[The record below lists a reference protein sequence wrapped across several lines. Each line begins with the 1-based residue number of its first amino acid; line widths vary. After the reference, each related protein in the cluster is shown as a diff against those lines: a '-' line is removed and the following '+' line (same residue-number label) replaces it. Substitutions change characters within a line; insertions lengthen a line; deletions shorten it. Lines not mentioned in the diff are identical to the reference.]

1 MQKKIIMQSFKD
13 RLKYYLIGF
22 TFGVIAVVFFFGQR
36 GCSWLPGN
44 RIKNTIAENEIIY
57 GDSIKDLLKCAK
69 ITSDE
74 IYNLLNSSGDIDFSE
89 SKTHELPKKYVF
101 YGDNDLRVVFAI
113 HENQN
118 EEFSEIIEVKTTCKT
133 LVSNQH
139 KQIVPL
145 PEHIVTSII
154 ESHDFTYYDEAKC
167 EMTCY
172 NLTKKDIESFHKTA
186 KINMD
191 KSRPWV
197 SNEVKNNNPEM
208 ADKLY
213 YLEGKMKDKNFGVL
227 YEIGENRTRI
237 KRVIGNSKCD
247 C

>member
-1 MQKKIIMQSFKD
+1 MQKFTD

-22 TFGVIAVVFFFGQR
+22 TFGIIAVVFFFGQR

-44 RIKNTIAENEIIY
+44 RVKNTISEKEIIF
-57 GDSIKDLLKCAK
+57 GDSIKALLECSKF
-69 ITSDE
+69 SNED

-89 SKTHELPKKYVF
+89 SHPRETPKKYVF
-101 YGDNDLRVVFAI
+101 YGDNDLRVVFALY
-113 HENQN
+113 EQSGN
-118 EEFSEIIEVKTTCKT
+118 EYSEIVEINAKCKT
-133 LVSNQH
+133 SLTNTH

-145 PEHIVTSII
+145 PNHIVSSII
-154 ESHDFTYYDEAKC
+154 ESHEFTYYPEAKC
-167 EMTCY
+167 EMKCY
-172 NLTKKDIESFHKTA
+172 NITKKDIKQFHKTA
-186 KINMD
+186 VINME

-197 SNEVKNNNPEM
+197 STEIKNNNPDM

-213 YLEGKMKDKNFGVL
+213 YLEGDLKGKFFGVL

-237 KRVIGNSKCD
+237 KRVIGDKTCD